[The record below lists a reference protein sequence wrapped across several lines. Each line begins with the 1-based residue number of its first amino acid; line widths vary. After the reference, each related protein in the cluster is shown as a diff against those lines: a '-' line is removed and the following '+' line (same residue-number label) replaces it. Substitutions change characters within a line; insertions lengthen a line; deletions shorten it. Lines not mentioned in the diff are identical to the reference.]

1 MVKKEISSKEGTT
14 LKKTYT
20 KDEIFVLLKPGQ
32 EVKQDSLLNVTCK
45 KLDISLQA
53 YLKMS
58 WSSRQIPED
67 QINRKPGDQKMTKKT
82 KNIRSKNE

>member
-45 KLDISLQA
+45 KFGYFVASI
-53 YLKMS
+53 LKMS
-58 WSSRQIPED
+58 WSSKQIPED
-67 QINRKPGDQKMTKKT
+67 QINRKPGDQKMTKK
-82 KNIRSKNE
+82 KKI